1 MADWRNSVITERGR
15 NLDARCAPGAS
26 KWNLQ
31 SLNLDR
37 VN

>member
-1 MADWRNSVITERGR
+1 MADWRNSVITERVVTSTP
-15 NLDARCAPGAS
+15 RCAPGAS

-37 VN
+37 VS